1 VRALLV
7 DDDPAIGQVV
17 CDALGRAD
25 FGVELVGDA
34 HAADAILRGTEYD
47 LVILDIGLPGMD
59 GFDLLQRLRR
69 RGSRVPVM
77 MLTARD
83 ALDDRVRGLNQGA
96 DDYLVKPFQLPELIA
111 RAHALVRRGRSA
123 MGAVLGFGPLSID
136 TEMRQ
141 ARLGDQPLSLT
152 GREWDL
158 LVQLVLSAP
167 KVVAKNR
174 IVDSL
179 SRWDDELTANAVEI
193 HVSRLR
199 NKIADR
205 GIALRTVRGL
215 GYRLEIADAPRA

>member
-1 VRALLV
+1 
-7 DDDPAIGQVV
+7 
-17 CDALGRAD
+17 
-25 FGVELVGDA
+25 
-34 HAADAILRGTEYD
+34 
-47 LVILDIGLPGMD
+47 
-59 GFDLLQRLRR
+59 
-69 RGSRVPVM
+69 
-77 MLTARD
+77 
-83 ALDDRVRGLNQGA
+83 
-96 DDYLVKPFQLPELIA
+96 
-111 RAHALVRRGRSA
+111 